1 VEQHLTDPTNTPSGA
16 RHPLPIRF
24 VMPRP
29 TTVAGVL
36 LAAARI
42 VQAQGLW
49 QGDYV
54 PDPLDREMTVPHSAR
69 PMSLVAAIK
78 CAVSGDPHHN
88 SQLADMAIG
97 YLALSLDGGPEFGD
111 IFSLEAHVEAW
122 GDEPGRTGD
131 DVVRMLELAATA
143 PERAA

>member
-1 VEQHLTDPTNTPSGA
+1 MKYLTDPTNTPSGA
-16 RHPLPIRF
+16 RHPLPVRF

-29 TTVAGVL
+29 TTVPAVL

-42 VQAQGLW
+42 VQANGLW

-54 PDPLDREMTVPHSAR
+54 PDPLDREMCVPHFLR

-78 CAVSGDPHHN
+78 CAVSGDPRRD
-88 SQLADMAIG
+88 SQLADMAVG
-97 YLALSLDGGPEFGD
+97 FLALSLEGGPEFGD

-122 GDEPGRTGD
+122 GDRPGRSGD
-131 DVVRMLELAATA
+131 DVVRVLELLATA

>member
-1 VEQHLTDPTNTPSGA
+1 MKQKLTDPTNTPSGV
-16 RHPLPIRF
+16 RHPLPVRF
-24 VMPRP
+24 MMPRP
-29 TTVAGVL
+29 LTVPAVL

-42 VQAQGLW
+42 VQANGLW

-54 PDPLDREMTVPHSAR
+54 PDPLDREMTIPHSAR

-78 CAVSGDPHHN
+78 CAVSGDPHRE
-88 SQLADMAIG
+88 SQLADTTIG
-97 YLALSLDGGPEFGD
+97 FLALSLEGGPEWGD

>member
-1 VEQHLTDPTNTPSGA
+1 MNQHLTDPTNFPEAG
-16 RHPLPIRF
+16 RHPLPVRF

-29 TTVAGVL
+29 TTVPAVL

-54 PDPLDREMTVPHSAR
+54 PDAFDREMTVPHSAR
-69 PMSLVAAIK
+69 PMSVVAAIR
-78 CAVSGDPHHN
+78 CAVSGDPHRT
-88 SQLADMAIG
+88 SQLADMAVG
-97 YLALSLDGGPEFGD
+97 FLALSIDGGPQWGD
-111 IFSLEAHVEAW
+111 VFSLESHVDSW

-131 DVVRMLELAATA
+131 DVVAMLELVATA